1 MPSRTYRSCRTYTE
15 EVRQTA
21 VAMVQ
26 AGEPIS
32 AVAETLAIPRRS
44 LVNWVKRAERAGVTA
59 TSPPPASPSYDA
71 LDAEVRALRAEVAQL
86 KEDNDLLGKAS
97 AYFARHAQTRRS

>member
-1 MPSRTYRSCRTYTE
+1 MASRGYRSCRTYTD
-15 EVRQTA
+15 EVRQSA

-26 AGEPIS
+26 GGTPIS

-44 LVNWVKRAERAGVTA
+44 IVNWMNRASQAVPA
-59 TSPPPASPSYDA
+59 PPAEPPSYEA
-71 LDAEVRALRAEVAQL
+71 LEVELKALRAEVAQL
-86 KEDNDLLGKAS
+86 REDNELLGKAS

>member
-1 MPSRTYRSCRTYTE
+1 MASRRYRSCRTYTD
-15 EVRQTA
+15 EVRQSA

-26 AGEPIS
+26 AGQPIS

-44 LVNWVKRAERAGVTA
+44 IVNWVNRAQAQGTRR
-59 TSPPPASPSYDA
+59 PPSEPPSYEA
-71 LDAEVRALRAEVAQL
+71 LEAEVRALRAELARL
-86 KEDNDLLGKAS
+86 KEDNELLGKAS

>member
-1 MPSRTYRSCRTYTE
+1 MSSRNYRSCRMYTV
-15 EVRQTA
+15 EVRQSA

-26 AGEPIS
+26 AGQPIS

-44 LVNWVKRAERAGVTA
+44 LVNWVKAAERAAVTA
-59 TSPPPASPSYDA
+59 ASPPPEPPSYEI

-97 AYFARHAQTRRS
+97 AYFARHAQTRRC

>member
-1 MPSRTYRSCRTYTE
+1 MASRGYRSCRTYTDE
-15 EVRQTA
+15 IRQSA

-26 AGEPIS
+26 AGQPIS

-44 LVNWVKRAERAGVTA
+44 IVNWVKAAERAGVTA
-59 TSPPPASPSYDA
+59 ASPPPEPPSYDT
-71 LDAEVRALRAEVAQL
+71 LEAEVRALRAEVAQL

>member
-1 MPSRTYRSCRTYTE
+1 MAPRGYRSCRTYSD
-15 EVRQTA
+15 EVRQSA

-26 AGEPIS
+26 AGQPIS

-44 LVNWVKRAERAGVTA
+44 VVNWVKRAEQHGAV
-59 TSPPPASPSYDA
+59 ASRPLTEPPSYEA
-71 LDAEVRALRAEVAQL
+71 LEAELRVLRAEVAQL
-86 KEDNDLLGKAS
+86 REDNELLGTAS

>member
-1 MPSRTYRSCRTYTE
+1 MTPRGYRSCRTYSP
-15 EVRQTA
+15 EVRESA

-26 AGEPIS
+26 AGTPIS
-32 AVAETLAIPRRS
+32 AVAETLAIPRKS
-44 LVNWVKRAERAGVTA
+44 IVNWVNRAKQQ
-59 TSPPPASPSYDA
+59 PPAARPAADA
-71 LDAEVRALRAEVAQL
+71 PTSEALEAEIAALRAELAQL